1 MKDLK
6 HIKRFNE
13 ATENLNISDVI
24 SSNSDYTLIKRGTNL
39 PDDFV
44 KDGVLNRKKYIIE
57 HGFSEKNKWYDEF
70 SSPVTAEIIGAI
82 VIGSDSYND
91 FRYRIRDENDPEWDL
106 TKTTIGKIMN
116 SGIF

>member
-1 MKDLK
+1 MKDK
-6 HIKRFNE
+6 RHIQSFNE
-13 ATENLNISDVI
+13 HQENLNISDVR
-24 SSNSDYTLIKRGTNL
+24 SSNSGYTLIKKGTNL

-44 KDGVLNRKKYIIE
+44 KDGVLNREKYIIE
-57 HGFSEKNKWYDEF
+57 FGFSERGKWYDEF

-106 TKTTIGKIMN
+106 TKTTVGKIMN
-116 SGIF
+116 SGRF